1 VAKKKTSKKHVKNKS
16 ANKTSKKASSASA
29 ERRSKRTTKKKAT
42 KKKPSHTSPA
52 KPRGKANKLTLAHVT
67 HEAVEQLGGIGA
79 VLEGLMM
86 SPVYQ
91 QRVGRSILIGPTST
105 GVAVEPGTRLGEHGT
120 VLYSSVDGIDKVGL
134 KEKFQLVEWAFNVAI
149 VYGTRTYDRPGEDR
163 AGEAEV
169 LLIDVFRPNPDRLGV
184 FKLRL
189 WEMFG
194 LDSSRYEHAWD
205 YEEYVRLAEPAFH
218 ALRALLEDRDLPCV
232 LFAHEYMGMPAA
244 LAAILDGGDRFR
256 TVFHA
261 HECSTARH
269 IVEHHPG
276 HDTMFY
282 NVLEQARKQ
291 GKYVE
296 DEFPGVDHHLRHA
309 LVSRAHL
316 CDAVVAVGDHTA
328 DELRFLG
335 AKFSRKTIDT
345 VYNGLPAMKVT
356 AAAKKRSRG
365 MLLDYAEA
373 LLGYRPD
380 VLLTHVTRPVI
391 SKALWRDMKL
401 CHELDKRLAQ
411 RGKTAAH
418 FILTSGGGTRRP
430 QDVAAMEAEYGW
442 PRNHRHGYPDLVG
455 PEVEIHG
462 MIEPFNTE
470 HQSTQIV
477 LVNQF
482 GWSRSRIGRRLPEK
496 MDIADLRRAADVE
509 IGTAC
514 YEPFGIS
521 PLEPLGAGA
530 ICVISNVCGCEN
542 FVRHVTAGK
551 PTPNVLT
558 ADFTRLPYPMSTDQ
572 LKAMTA
578 EHRDPIEEAE
588 CARAADDLIN
598 RLPFDDKARTQL
610 IKSGQAL
617 VKKMGWD
624 QVCGESL
631 LPMLDRI
638 CASPTPRGSLRA

>member
-1 VAKKKTSKKHVKNKS
+1 VAKKKSTRKKPTATKKS
-16 ANKTSKKASSASA
+16 AKTKK
-29 ERRSKRTTKKKAT
+29 SKRAASKPSRRTKAKSAKKKAARQA
-42 KKKPSHTSPA
+42 PA
-52 KPRGKANKLTLAHVT
+52 KPRGKAKKLTLAHVT

-105 GVAVEPGTRLGEHGT
+105 GMAVDPKTRLGEHGT

-149 VYGTRTYDRPGEDR
+149 VYGKRTYHRPGEDR
-163 AGEAEV
+163 SGEAEV
-169 LLIDVFRPNPDRLGV
+169 LLIDVFRPNVDRLGV

-218 ALRALLEDRDLPCV
+218 ALRALLDDQDLPCV

-282 NVLEQARKQ
+282 NVLEQARAH
-291 GKYVE
+291 GKFVE

-316 CDAVVAVGDHTA
+316 CDAVIAVGDHTA
-328 DELRFLG
+328 DELRFLN

-345 VYNGLPAMKVT
+345 AYNGLPAMKVT
-356 AAAKKRSRG
+356 AAAKQRSRK
-365 MLLDYAEA
+365 MLLDYAEQ

-401 CHELDKRLAQ
+401 CHELDQRLAAE
-411 RGKTAAH
+411 GKTAAH

-442 PRNHRHGYPDLVG
+442 PRHHRHGYPDLVG
-455 PEVEIHG
+455 PEVEIHA
-462 MIEPFNTE
+462 MIEPFNAE
-470 HQSTQIV
+470 HQHCQIV

-482 GWSRSRIGRRLPEK
+482 GWERSRIGQRLPAK

-530 ICVISNVCGCEN
+530 ICLISNVCGCEN

-558 ADFTRLPYPMSTDQ
+558 ADYTRLPYEMSTDQ
-572 LKAMTA
+572 LKAMHA
-578 EHRDPIEEAE
+578 EHRDRIEEAE
-588 CARAADDLIN
+588 CARVADELMQ

-624 QVCGESL
+624 QVCSESL

-638 CASPTPRGSLRA
+638 CASPTQRG

>member
-1 VAKKKTSKKHVKNKS
+1 
-16 ANKTSKKASSASA
+16 
-29 ERRSKRTTKKKAT
+29 
-42 KKKPSHTSPA
+42 
-52 KPRGKANKLTLAHVT
+52 
-67 HEAVEQLGGIGA
+67 
-79 VLEGLMM
+79 MM
-86 SPVYQ
+86 SPQYQ
-91 QRVGRSILIGPTST
+91 SRVKRSILIGPTSASLE
-105 GVAVEPGTRLGEHGT
+105 VDPKSRLGEHGT
-120 VLYSSVDGIDKVGL
+120 VLYSSVDGIDTLGL
-134 KEKFQLVEWAFNVAI
+134 KQKFQLVEWAFNVAI
-149 VYGTRTYDRPGEDR
+149 VYGKRKYSRPGEGR
-163 AGEAEV
+163 TGEAEV
-169 LLIDVFRPNPDRLGV
+169 MLIDVFRPNADRLGV

-194 LDSSRYEHAWD
+194 LDSGRYEHAWD

-218 ALRALLEDRDLPCV
+218 ALKALLSPRDFPCV
-232 LFAHEYMGMPAA
+232 LFAHEFMGMPAA
-244 LAAILDGGDRFR
+244 LQAILDGGDDFR

-261 HECSTARH
+261 HECATARH

-282 NVLEQARKQ
+282 NVLDQARAQ
-291 GKYVE
+291 GRFVE

-316 CDAVVAVGDHTA
+316 CDGVIAVGDHTA
-328 DELRFLG
+328 DELRFLNS
-335 AKFSRKTIDT
+335 AFARKPIDT

-356 AAAKKRSRG
+356 AAAKKRSRN

-373 LLGYRPD
+373 LVDYRPD

-401 CHELDKRLAQ
+401 CHELDSRLGA
-411 RGKTAAH
+411 RGRKAVL

-430 QDVAAMEAEYGW
+430 QDVYAMERDYGW
-442 PRNHRHGYPDLVG
+442 PRHHRHGYPDLVG
-455 PEVEIHG
+455 PEADTNA
-462 MIEPFNTE
+462 MIEPFNAE
-470 HQSTQIV
+470 HENVQVV

-482 GWSRSRIGRRLPEK
+482 GWERSRIGKRLPRD

-530 ICVISNVCGCEN
+530 ICVISNVCGCEH
-542 FVRHVTAGK
+542 FVRHVTGK
-551 PTPNVLT
+551 AKTPNVLS
-558 ADFTRLPYPMSTDQ
+558 ADFTKLPRPQSIGQ
-572 LKAMTA
+572 LKAMDTA
-578 EHRDPIEEAE
+578 QRDAIEAAE
-588 CARAADDLIN
+588 CARVADELVK
-598 RLPFDDKARTQL
+598 RLPFDDKGRAAL

-617 VKKMGWD
+617 VKQMGWD
-624 QVCGESL
+624 QVCSEAL

-638 CASPTPRGSLRA
+638 CDGE